1 MVITLNSNPLDISG
15 IDENVNVQE
24 LVNLV
29 EDSLK
34 GSGATLM
41 RIFLDGKEY
50 STEDTDVF
58 ENLKLVDYEKV
69 DLISETAADVVVE
82 AFSDSAEILLH
93 LEEVAENVAS
103 ELRLGN
109 IKQALEEYIEII
121 NGLEWFLTVIK
132 EADLAYAS
140 KMAETGFENERQ
152 ELIAKV
158 NEQVAAAQ
166 AAQEAEDW
174 VGVADIVEYEFCEIF
189 NNGRKFITELIKA

>member
-1 MVITLNSNPLDISG
+1 MLITLNSNPLDISG

-50 STEDTDVF
+50 STEDTDVL
-58 ENLKLVDYEKV
+58 ENLKLVDYEKA
-69 DLISETAADVVVE
+69 DLISETAADVVEE

-109 IKQALEEYIEII
+109 IKQAMEEYIELI
-121 NGLEWFLTVIK
+121 NGLEWFMTVIK

-158 NEQVAAAQ
+158 NEQINAAQ

-174 VGVADIVEYEFCEIF
+174 VGVADIIEYEFCEIF